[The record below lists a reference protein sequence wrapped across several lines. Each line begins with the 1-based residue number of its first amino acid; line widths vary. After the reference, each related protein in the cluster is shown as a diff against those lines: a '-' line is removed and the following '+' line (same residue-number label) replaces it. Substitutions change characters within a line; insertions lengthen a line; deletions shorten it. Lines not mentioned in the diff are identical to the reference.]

1 MKTASN
7 VGVNFGSM
15 ARITLDNLIQ
25 CSRPDSR
32 RRQIHLN
39 LPRFRRRMTTPLVG
53 TSVRSAPLALRSAA

>member
-25 CSRPDSR
+25 CSRPDLQAEADS
-32 RRQIHLN
+32 
-39 LPRFRRRMTTPLVG
+39 P
-53 TSVRSAPLALRSAA
+53 